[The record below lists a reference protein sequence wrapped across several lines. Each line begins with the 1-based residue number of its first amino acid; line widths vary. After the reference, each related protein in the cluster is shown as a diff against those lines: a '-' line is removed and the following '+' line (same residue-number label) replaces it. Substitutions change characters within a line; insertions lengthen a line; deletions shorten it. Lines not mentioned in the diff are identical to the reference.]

1 MKKFEIFLSYNWCDS
16 DIADN
21 IKNFFEKNTDIN
33 IHQDKIDI
41 KKWSSI
47 REYMQS
53 IPEMDYT
60 ILLISDAYLKSSNCM
75 YEVLEVMRDRKYKEK
90 IFPVVIDKKI
100 YDPIVRTKYV
110 KYWQDEFNKLDEN
123 LSEINYQ
130 NIGNLGSDLKHIQ
143 NIAAN
148 IAEFLDLITSINNP
162 KISDVCVA
170 IENKLR
176 EKNFI
181 AVKRENNDD
190 IFKRIG
196 ISLEKEDIEI
206 TDWEMDK
213 FILDCF
219 KIINK
224 LMFELCESLEAKC
237 NINVNKME
245 KDSETYIYQFYK
257 NGKLIK
263 SIKIFLSRFLENMS
277 IGISDNVDFI
287 SGNNSWNGMYTV
299 KNVNNKLFLK
309 SELSMNDVEKNMSS
323 EDVVK
328 DIYEKYIKFYLK

>member
-162 KISDVCVA
+162 EISDVCVA

-176 EKNFI
+176 ENYNF
-181 AVKRENNDD
+181 
-190 IFKRIG
+190 
-196 ISLEKEDIEI
+196 
-206 TDWEMDK
+206 
-213 FILDCF
+213 
-219 KIINK
+219 
-224 LMFELCESLEAKC
+224 
-237 NINVNKME
+237 
-245 KDSETYIYQFYK
+245 
-257 NGKLIK
+257 
-263 SIKIFLSRFLENMS
+263 
-277 IGISDNVDFI
+277 
-287 SGNNSWNGMYTV
+287 SGV
-299 KNVNNKLFLK
+299 PI
-309 SELSMNDVEKNMSS
+309 
-323 EDVVK
+323 
-328 DIYEKYIKFYLK
+328 DIYFRQK